1 MSAEVSLRRRL
12 VGGTMATTAIKAAG
26 MGFAFAI
33 GVVLA
38 RALGAEGL
46 GAYAYAMAWVNLLAL
61 PAAAGLHTIVVRDV
75 AAAHVR
81 KQWGLTRGL
90 LAWSSRAALGF
101 SLALGA
107 AAFGLATV
115 LGGRTDPR
123 VVATLWISL
132 PLVPLAALTRLRQA
146 ALQGLRHPSAGEFPE
161 YVVEPTVFLVL
172 LGIAATLAFRLT
184 AETAMVFNVAAT
196 FAAFLVGTRIL
207 LSLIPREVK
216 EAEAKYQPR
225 QWIAAA
231 LPLLAFFAMSAL
243 NQRIDIVLLQALRGS
258 APVGIYSVAF
268 AGAELLSLVYLAAHT
283 VVSPAISSLYAEGQ
297 LGRLQRMLT
306 ASSRWIFGLTLPA
319 GLALIVLAQPL
330 LRIFGPEF
338 VAAVSPLAIL
348 CVGRLVNV
356 ATGWNLASLMMTGYQ
371 REAAS
376 LLAVMLALNVVVSAA
391 LISAWGINGAA
402 AGSAIRMIVWNLLLS
417 WQLRART
424 GLDSSILGLPV
435 RPSTMM
441 RA

>member
-1 MSAEVSLRRRL
+1 
-12 VGGTMATTAIKAAG
+12 
-26 MGFAFAI
+26 
-33 GVVLA
+33 
-38 RALGAEGL
+38 
-46 GAYAYAMAWVNLLAL
+46 
-61 PAAAGLHTIVVRDV
+61 
-75 AAAHVR
+75 
-81 KQWGLTRGL
+81 
-90 LAWSSRAALGF
+90 
-101 SLALGA
+101 
-107 AAFGLATV
+107 
-115 LGGRTDPR
+115 
-123 VVATLWISL
+123 
-132 PLVPLAALTRLRQA
+132 
-146 ALQGLRHPSAGEFPE
+146 
-161 YVVEPTVFLVL
+161 
-172 LGIAATLAFRLT
+172 
-184 AETAMVFNVAAT
+184 
-196 FAAFLVGTRIL
+196 
-207 LSLIPREVK
+207 
-216 EAEAKYQPR
+216 
-225 QWIAAA
+225 
-231 LPLLAFFAMSAL
+231 
-243 NQRIDIVLLQALRGS
+243 
-258 APVGIYSVAF
+258 
-268 AGAELLSLVYLAAHT
+268 LVYLAAHT